1 MNQPEYILVDEIEAI
16 VSAVKTSLALPT
28 LNYQYGYVSELRETL
43 AQMNDPAFVQ
53 LKYPL
58 VWLCQ
63 PFTISRKDVTYYGDT
78 SIRLFIIQESEKTLK
93 ANERMGQTFKP
104 VIYPI
109 YRALIGQIVSRGDL
123 FDGLIGDHV
132 EHSKTDRYYWG
143 EEQAKA
149 LNDVF
154 DCMEISNLKLKI
166 SNKQNCS
173 IN

>member
-1 MNQPEYILVDEIEAI
+1 MESI
-16 VSAVKTSLALPT
+16 VSAVKTALALPT

-43 AQMNDPAFVQ
+43 AQMNEKDFVQ

-63 PFTISRKDVTYYGDT
+63 PFTISRVNYGYYGDAALR
-78 SIRLFIIQESEKTLK
+78 IFIIQESAKNLK
-93 ANERMGQTFKP
+93 ATERMAQTFKP

-109 YRALIGQIVSRGDL
+109 YRGILAQILSRGDL
-123 FDGLIGDHV
+123 FDGLLGDHL
-132 EHSKTDRYYWG
+132 EHSVTDRYYWG
-143 EEQAKA
+143 EEQSKA

-154 DCMEISNLKLKI
+154 DCMEISNLKVKI